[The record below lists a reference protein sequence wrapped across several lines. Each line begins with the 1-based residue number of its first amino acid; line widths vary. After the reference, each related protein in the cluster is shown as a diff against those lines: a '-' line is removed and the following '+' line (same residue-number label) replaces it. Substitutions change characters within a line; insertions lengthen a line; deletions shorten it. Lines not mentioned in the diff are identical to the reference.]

1 MSAICA
7 AYRWDGQPV
16 PASIPERLLGAL
28 SEYGATGSYW
38 APATAAQPVALG
50 CIPWHVTTEDTRYHG
65 PVRGRDDAV
74 VVVAD
79 ARLDNR
85 AELAARLALSPR
97 DGQALSDSELVLLAW
112 QKWQQQCAQELIG
125 DFAFAIWDAQA
136 RELFCARDAMGQR
149 VLFYHES
156 AHGVELAT
164 TAHALTALPHVSA
177 ALDEQKVA
185 DFLVL
190 LQRPE
195 SSFFRGI
202 HRLPPGHTLTA
213 RPTGLR
219 VQRYW
224 SPVPER
230 TLRLGSDQAYVDAFV
245 EVFGTAVRA
254 QLRSAG
260 PIGMMASG
268 GLDSSA
274 VAAVAAAELRER
286 GERLLTFHAAP
297 REGYA
302 GPARRGMVVDESR
315 DVQRLHCLHPN
326 IDLIIQRA
334 HERSP
339 FTDLETMFRMTGA
352 PPRNPSNV
360 PWFLSIYNR
369 AAATGTR
376 VMLSGHKGNATV
388 SQTGLRSLR
397 DSAVRGEWR
406 RLWRETQALARATGQ
421 GRRDIFRREVVQ
433 PLLPATIAAVLRRF
447 RGRPPVRVL
456 DATLSAINPD
466 FARAMN
472 LEERIRDANR
482 HHEDLDRLPELKF
495 RLTVL
500 AGGADV
506 YDMYSGLRPWFGIET
521 RDPTADR
528 RVVEFCMAVP
538 GSQYLHEGVTRSLIR
553 RAMAGRVPDEIR
565 LRSSYGMQSAD
576 WPEWLPSLRAEISQE
591 LQRLEVSET
600 ARRCLDLPKLR
611 RLTENWPERM
621 TLAHEKDYPLLL
633 LRGITMGRFI
643 RWFEDTYT

>member
-7 AYRWDGQPV
+7 AYRWDGEPV

-28 SEYGATGSYW
+28 SEYGTSGSYW
-38 APATAAQPVALG
+38 APVTSSQPVALG
-50 CIPWHVTTEDTRYHG
+50 CIPWQVTPEDGRYTG
-65 PVRGRDDAV
+65 PVRAPDDAV

-85 AELAARLALSPR
+85 AEIAAHLALAPQ
-97 DGQALSDSELVLLAW
+97 DVPGFSDAELILRAW
-112 QKWQQQCAQELIG
+112 QKWRHGCARELIG
-125 DFAFAIWDAQA
+125 DFAFAVWDAQERA
-136 RELFCARDAMGQR
+136 LFCARDAMGHR
-149 VLFYHES
+149 VLFYHEA

-164 TAHALTALPHVSA
+164 TAHALTALPHVPH

-190 LQRPE
+190 VQRPD
-195 SSFFRGI
+195 SSFYRGI

-213 RPTGLR
+213 RPTGLHIE
-219 VQRYW
+219 RYW

-230 TLRLGSDQAYVDAFV
+230 TLRLGSDAAYVDAFT

-254 QLRSAG
+254 QLRSAW

-286 GERLLTFHAAP
+286 GARLLTFHAAP
-297 REGYA
+297 RAGYA
-302 GPARRGMVVDESR
+302 GPARRGMVVDESG
-315 DVQRLHCLHPN
+315 DVQRLACLHPN
-326 IDLIIQRA
+326 IDLTIHRTQDRT
-334 HERSP
+334 P
-339 FTDLETMFRMTGA
+339 FTDLDTMFRMTGA
-352 PPRNPSNV
+352 PPRNPSNAS
-360 PWFLSIYNR
+360 WFLSIYER
-369 AAATGTR
+369 AAAAGTR

-397 DSAVRGEWR
+397 DSAVRGQWR
-406 RLWRETQALARATGQ
+406 RVWRETHALARATGT
-421 GRRDIFRREVVQ
+421 GRRDVFSREVVQ
-433 PLLPATIAAVLRRF
+433 PLLPAALAAGLRRLD
-447 RGRPPVRVL
+447 GRKPAGVL

-466 FARAMN
+466 FARMMH
-472 LEERIRDANR
+472 LEERIREAKRD
-482 HHEDLDRLPELKF
+482 HEELQRLPELEF
-495 RLTVL
+495 RLAVL

-506 YDMYSGLRPWFGIET
+506 YDVYSGLRPWFGIET

-538 GSQYLHEGVTRSLIR
+538 GSQYLRGGVTRSLIR

-576 WPEWLPSLRAEISQE
+576 WPEWLPALRGEIAQE
-591 LQRLEVSET
+591 LARLESSET

-611 RLTENWPERM
+611 RLTESWPDRM

-643 RWFEDTYT
+643 RWFEKTY